1 MYAGSAPAR
10 AIARQCEFFY
20 SKEEKKGQKKKKAL
34 KNASS
39 SKQARIK
46 FDVLLTSFE
55 MINMDSASLR
65 AIEWE
70 SMVITNKFS
79 SSFY

>member
-10 AIARQCEFFY
+10 AIARQYEFFY
-20 SKEEKKGQKKKKAL
+20 PKEGTKGHKKKKSFKDATP
-34 KNASS
+34 

-55 MINMDSASLR
+55 MINQDSASLR
-65 AIEWE
+65 AIQWE
-70 SMVITNKFS
+70 SMITV
-79 SSFY
+79 